1 MNLIPTFENIFHT
14 HQQQKWAILGLV
26 QLLLSFAMFMNII
39 QDQRNMEG
47 CRVKYIPQ
55 APLDFGGITVMCI
68 LVFSKI
74 LKKPSIVQK

>member
-14 HQQQKWAILGLV
+14 HQQHKWAILGLV